1 MSLKNTSQ
9 SSREIV
15 RPNRFKRVLL
25 KRPVSEDA
33 VSGEAN
39 ITGYSNSFG
48 GQLVDESFEP
58 VETSVSDGEIEI
70 AIPSPEVGGVQG
82 GDYVI
87 EYSVENESGDGSVD
101 RFFYQNG
108 VYSDESAGNLT
119 NRVSAE
125 LERLSGT
132 FANRQN
138 VKKPTNFADLDGN
151 FPEFSNGFEYQSEN
165 ENFQKHDGESIP
177 YFSGSGTLNFR
188 NPAFSSRASTVIGVF
203 QWNQNVNESFTVAR
217 LLQGGKNYFELKNAQ
232 RYIEVDS
239 GFVDSILYEEFTH
252 QSNIL
257 VVACKIDPEKQIG
270 NGFVNGEI
278 TNDPVSIN
286 SKTFSSGDASLE
298 INPEGKAIEPKLF
311 DFITYGGAVPDKKL
325 DKIIKQLGYF
335 YGADLSKVNQD
346 TFGRGS
352 PKIQNHLFYDD
363 KVMNYDVLIGNSPV
377 TKLNFD
383 VTITE
388 WTHPRKAN
396 AVAFGSRGRSSVGT
410 KNNDVIRLASGG
422 DLIWEFTGH
431 GDTVSSVECGKY
443 DSVYS
448 ASKDGTVKKIGP
460 RGSEVWNFGGHSG
473 EVTDLALFRDLAV
486 YSVSKDQTVRRIVEN
501 TGDEDSSDFPF
512 TGHLSEVNCVEVDK
526 NEIIYTGAEN
536 GELRVL
542 DDSGN
547 EVYMKSPV
555 SSVKDL
561 AVRRN
566 SLFVLSPSEV
576 KNLKT
581 INGKEVWKYSGG
593 DIYTSVAV
601 HPNGPIFVSTA
612 SGLIVK
618 LSEQGEEITTFDSET
633 PVSDISVQPG
643 TYEPHW
649 QS

>member
-9 SSREIV
+9 NSREIV

-33 VSGEAN
+33 ISGEAN

-48 GQLVDESFEP
+48 GQLVDENFKP
-58 VETSVSDGEIEI
+58 VEVSISDGEIEI
-70 AIPSPEVGGVQG
+70 VIPSPKVGGVQG
-82 GDYVI
+82 GDYII
-87 EYSVENESGDGSVD
+87 EYSVENESRNELVD

-108 VYSDESAGNLT
+108 VYSDEFAGNLT
-119 NRVSAE
+119 NRVSAR
-125 LERLSGT
+125 LEQLSGT

-138 VKKPTNFADLDGN
+138 VENPTNFANLDES
-151 FPEFSNGFEYQSEN
+151 FPKFSNNFKFQSESK
-165 ENFQKHDGESIP
+165 NFQKHDDESIP
-177 YFSGSGTLNFR
+177 YFFGTGTLDFKK
-188 NPAFSSRASTVIGVF
+188 PAFSSRASTIIGVF
-203 QWNQNVNESFTVAR
+203 QWEHDFNKIFTVAR
-217 LLQGGKNYFELKNAQ
+217 LLQGGKSYFEIKNGQ
-232 RYIEVDS
+232 RNIEIHSD
-239 GFVDSILYEEFTH
+239 FVDSVLYKNSAY
-252 QSNIL
+252 QSKI
-257 VVACKIDPEKQIG
+257 VVIACKTNSEEKIG
-270 NGFVNGEI
+270 TAFANGEI
-278 TNDPVSIN
+278 SNSPVSIN
-286 SKTFSSGDASLE
+286 SKTFSSGDAVLQL
-298 INPEGKAIEPKLF
+298 NPEGKASGLKLF
-311 DFITYGGAVPDKKL
+311 DLITYDGAVSDNNL
-325 DKIIKQLGYF
+325 DKVVKQLGYF
-335 YGADLSKVNQD
+335 YGANLSKVNQD

-352 PKIQNHLFYDD
+352 PKIQNHLFYDN
-363 KVMNYDVLIGNSPV
+363 KVMNYDVLIGNSPAA
-377 TKLNFD
+377 KLGSD
-383 VTITE
+383 LDITE

-396 AVAFGSRGRSSVGT
+396 AVAFGSRGRSTVGT
-410 KNNDVIRLASGG
+410 KNNDVIRLSSDG

-443 DSVYS
+443 DPVYS

-460 RGSEVWNFGGHSG
+460 RGNEVWNFGEHSG

-547 EVYMKSPV
+547 EIYIKSSV

-561 AVRRN
+561 AVRRDN
-566 SLFVLSPSEV
+566 LFVLGPNKV
-576 KNLKT
+576 KNLQT
-581 INGKEVWKYSGG
+581 TDGKQIWKYSDGG
-593 DIYTSVAV
+593 IYTSVAV